1 MGTRENSIATWCKR
15 FQIDLWKLRDPRR
28 EYRRRA
34 DDGRGKEV
42 GEQLRQAAKLTGER
56 GVRGHPHIQGSPSR
70 SGGGIFVIPDQ
81 PIESDTGY
89 LAEFT

>member
-1 MGTRENSIATWCKR
+1 MTSRR
-15 FQIDLWKLRDPRR
+15 FPPPVERLPGGFKVID
-28 EYRRRA
+28 A
-34 DDGRGKEV
+34 NGHT
-42 GEQLRQAAKLTGER
+42 RQAAKLTGER